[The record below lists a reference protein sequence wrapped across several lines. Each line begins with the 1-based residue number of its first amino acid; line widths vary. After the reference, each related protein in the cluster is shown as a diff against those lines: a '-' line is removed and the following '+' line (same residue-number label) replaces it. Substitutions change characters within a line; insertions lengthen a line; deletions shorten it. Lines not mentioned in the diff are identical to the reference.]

1 MNGLLQDFRYALR
14 QLRKNPGFT
23 AVAVLTLALG
33 IGANTAI
40 FSVIESVMLR
50 ALPYADAKRLVLIQ
64 DAQDP
69 ENAGFLL
76 KDIDALR
83 SQARSFS
90 DIAFYFRDSGF
101 SNVTLSNGAEP
112 ESVQGAFASS
122 NLFSVMGVAPALG
135 RVFSSDEESR
145 REHVV
150 ILSHGLWARRF
161 GSTPSAVGQY
171 LHINGEPFQIIGVMP
186 QTFQFPA
193 RDQQFWAP
201 ITTNHYWG
209 DPSLNKI
216 DPSHSRYAYER
227 WQAVGRLTGSVSLA
241 RAQAELGTVFFRLSQ
256 ADPDPNRGS
265 GITAIPLR
273 VVLSENTRLALII
286 LFAAV
291 AFVLLISCSNV
302 ANLVLARRASRER
315 EIAVRSALGAGRS
328 RLARQFLTESA
339 VLALISGAMGLGVAS
354 FGLHFLI
361 AFAPPGI
368 PRIEEAGLDGGVLA
382 FTIAISFMSAMA
394 FGLAPAWKSSNTDPI
409 ESLRAGIAVAGRSRK
424 RTRSALVISELAI
437 ALVLLAGSGLLIRS
451 FVALRAVD
459 PGFEPRRV
467 LTVNVSPPPGT
478 PESRNALYNAVLER
492 VRSIPG
498 IEAAG
503 EADSLF
509 ELGNLSNLGLRAIEG
524 RMPEPRDQWTPL
536 SWASVRGDYFQ
547 AMGATLLRGRYFGPD
562 DGPHSPLVAI
572 IDESMARRYWPGED
586 PIGKRFKG
594 QDARGQKDDW
604 LTVVGV
610 VHDMRRS
617 GLEKNPI
624 PHVFEPA
631 TQAIDGDRTSY
642 LIVRTAG
649 DPRSIAGELRAVVR
663 GTNSTAIISG
673 VTTLERELDEQ
684 LSPRRFQT
692 SVLGIFSAVA
702 LGLAAFGLF
711 GLMHYSVLQRTKEIG
726 IRTALGSRRI
736 DIFRLV
742 LTEAAKLALSGIAI
756 GLCGAFVL
764 TRFIASLLFGVRTI
778 DAVTFAASSLVLM
791 IFALLASW
799 LPARRAA
806 KVDPMVALRY
816 E

>member
-1 MNGLLQDFRYALR
+1 MSEEFMNGLLQDFRYALR

-33 IGANTAI
+33 IGANTSI

-50 ALPYADAKRLVLIQ
+50 ALPYAEAKRLVLIQ

-101 SNVTLSNGAEP
+101 SNVTLSIGAEP

-328 RLARQFLTESA
+328 RLARQFLTERA
-339 VLALISGAMGLGVAS
+339 VLALIFGTMGLGVGC
-354 FGLHFLI
+354 FGLGFMI
-361 AFAPPGI
+361 EFAP
-368 PRIEEAGLDGGVLA
+368 
-382 FTIAISFMSAMA
+382 
-394 FGLAPAWKSSNTDPI
+394 
-409 ESLRAGIAVAGRSRK
+409 AGI
-424 RTRSALVISELAI
+424 
-437 ALVLLAGSGLLIRS
+437 
-451 FVALRAVD
+451 
-459 PGFEPRRV
+459 
-467 LTVNVSPPPGT
+467 
-478 PESRNALYNAVLER
+478 
-492 VRSIPG
+492 
-498 IEAAG
+498 
-503 EADSLF
+503 
-509 ELGNLSNLGLRAIEG
+509 
-524 RMPEPRDQWTPL
+524 
-536 SWASVRGDYFQ
+536 
-547 AMGATLLRGRYFGPD
+547 
-562 DGPHSPLVAI
+562 
-572 IDESMARRYWPGED
+572 
-586 PIGKRFKG
+586 
-594 QDARGQKDDW
+594 
-604 LTVVGV
+604 
-610 VHDMRRS
+610 
-617 GLEKNPI
+617 
-624 PHVFEPA
+624 
-631 TQAIDGDRTSY
+631 
-642 LIVRTAG
+642 
-649 DPRSIAGELRAVVR
+649 
-663 GTNSTAIISG
+663 
-673 VTTLERELDEQ
+673 
-684 LSPRRFQT
+684 
-692 SVLGIFSAVA
+692 
-702 LGLAAFGLF
+702 
-711 GLMHYSVLQRTKEIG
+711 
-726 IRTALGSRRI
+726 
-736 DIFRLV
+736 
-742 LTEAAKLALSGIAI
+742 
-756 GLCGAFVL
+756 
-764 TRFIASLLFGVRTI
+764 
-778 DAVTFAASSLVLM
+778 
-791 IFALLASW
+791 
-799 LPARRAA
+799 
-806 KVDPMVALRY
+806 
-816 E
+816 

>member
-1 MNGLLQDFRYALR
+1 MSGLLQDLRYALR
-14 QLRKNPGFT
+14 QFRKSPGFT
-23 AVAVLTLALG
+23 ATVAITLALG

-40 FSVIESVMLR
+40 FGVIEAVMLR

-64 DAQDP
+64 DSQDP
-69 ENAGFLL
+69 ENGGLLL
-76 KDIDALR
+76 KDINALR
-83 SQARSFS
+83 TQARSFS
-90 DIAFYFRDSGF
+90 DIAFYYRDSGF
-101 SNVTLSNGAEP
+101 SNVTLTNGVQP

-135 RVFSSDEESR
+135 RVFGSDEEAR

-161 GSTPSAVGQY
+161 GLTPDIVGQY
-171 LHINGEPFQIIGVMP
+171 LQINGEPFQIIGVMP

-227 WQAVGRLTGSVSLA
+227 WQAVGRLTGGVSLA
-241 RAQAELGTVFFRLSQ
+241 SAQAELGTVFSRLSQ

-265 GITAIPLR
+265 GITAAALR
-273 VVLSENTRLALII
+273 VVLSGNTRLALII
-286 LFAAV
+286 LSVAV

-302 ANLVLARRASRER
+302 ANLVLARGASRER

-328 RLARQFLTESA
+328 RLARQFLTESV
-339 VLALISGAMGLGVAS
+339 VLAMISGVMGLGLAS
-354 FGLHFLI
+354 IGLHFLI

-368 PRIEEAGLDGGVLA
+368 PRIDEAGLDGGVLA
-382 FTIAISFMSAMA
+382 FTIAISLISAIA
-394 FGLAPAWKSSNTDPI
+394 FGLAPAWKSSNTDPS
-409 ESLRAGIAVAGRSRK
+409 ESLRAGIAVAGQSRK
-424 RTRSALVISELAI
+424 RTRSILVISELSLAV
-437 ALVLLAGSGLLIRS
+437 VLLAGSGLLVRS
-451 FVALRAVD
+451 FVALRIVD
-459 PGFEPRRV
+459 PGFEPKHV
-467 LTVNVSPPPGT
+467 LTLNVSLSSGT
-478 PESRNALYNAVLER
+478 PESRNAQYDAVLER

-503 EADSLF
+503 ETDSLF

-524 RMPEPRDQWTPL
+524 RMPEPRDHWTPL
-536 SWASVRGDYFQ
+536 SWVSVRGDYFQ
-547 AMGATLLRGRYFGPD
+547 SMGVPLLRGRYFGPD
-562 DGPHSPLVAI
+562 DGPRSPLVAI
-572 IDESMARRYWPGED
+572 IDESMARRYWPRED

-594 QDARGQKDDW
+594 QDARGQTDDW
-604 LTVVGV
+604 LTVIGV
-610 VHDMRRS
+610 VRDMRRS
-617 GLEKNPI
+617 GLEKNPV
-624 PHVFEPA
+624 PHVFEPS

-642 LIVRTAG
+642 LVVRTAD
-649 DPRSIAGELRAVVR
+649 DPRSIAAEVRTVVR
-663 GTNSTAIISG
+663 GISSTAIISD
-673 VTTLERELDEQ
+673 VATLESVLEEQ

-692 SVLGIFSAVA
+692 SVLGIFSAIA

-711 GLMHYSVLQRTKEIG
+711 GLMHYTVVQRAKEIG
-726 IRTALGSRRI
+726 IRSALGARRI

-742 LTEAAKLALSGIAI
+742 LTDAAKLALSGIAI

-764 TRFIASLLFGVRTI
+764 TRFIASLLFGVRPI
-778 DAVTFAASSLVLM
+778 DALTFAGSSLLLM
-791 IFALLASW
+791 ISALLASW

-816 E
+816 